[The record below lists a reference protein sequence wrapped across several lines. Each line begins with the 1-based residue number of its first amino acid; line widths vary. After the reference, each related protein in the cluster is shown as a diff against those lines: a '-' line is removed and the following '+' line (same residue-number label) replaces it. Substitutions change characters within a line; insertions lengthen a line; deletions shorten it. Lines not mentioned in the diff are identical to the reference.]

1 MALVIEGQADFSQAQ
16 RSIDDFSKKSRIALT
31 NLSLVVQDL
40 PYGFIGIQNNLPAL
54 TQSFAQLS
62 SEAGG
67 TQNALKQIAAGLV
80 GPAGLFLAFS
90 AVTTAITYAVQKYG
104 SLKEAFNA
112 LIGIAPIL
120 TESQKEYNKAVADA
134 TGNVALEEAK
144 IKILVGTLNDLDA
157 PQRLRIAAYNELKK
171 VSPDVVAGIKEENAL
186 TSESIDI
193 INKSSEARLQAI
205 RLRIQE
211 AGINA
216 VLTNNAEKLA
226 TKQQELN
233 LASKEYVSN
242 AVAFTKAQ
250 NSTNIS
256 GQAAVQVQQSAF
268 SAFKSSAKSVSTL
281 LKEISNLKS
290 EQEAYLDQLKPIV
303 DQTSLI
309 NLGTKERIGL
319 IKKETKAQQENTKE
333 YPTLFEIFKKL
344 IVIRNEFTQD
354 SELFKYFERASKG
367 LEKFRKDNVEVETKF
382 KVPTTLALSPMM
394 KQKMEELKA
403 LAQEFTN
410 VREILTQTFFNPLQD
425 LFTNFFETGK
435 FAFKSFADAVLKEI
449 QRLVA
454 RIIAT
459 GIIKLLASILV
470 PGGAVAVAATGLKS
484 VSTGALADF
493 LGGGVRNP
501 SFGGVQGGGLGMSGQ
516 VALVLRGQ
524 DLVGAINR
532 TNTTINRVG

>member
-16 RSIDDFSKKSRIALT
+16 RSIDDFAKKSRIALT

>member
-470 PGGAVAVAATGLKS
+470 PGGAVAVAATGKHY
-484 VSTGALADF
+484 
-493 LGGGVRNP
+493 N
-501 SFGGVQGGGLGMSGQ
+501 
-516 VALVLRGQ
+516 
-524 DLVGAINR
+524 
-532 TNTTINRVG
+532 